1 VDADLLGVAGQMIYV
16 TFSLDAQG
24 RVTYVSDAV
33 RLVLGYGPD
42 ELVGTSL
49 VDYVP
54 AEERAAAEAGWARVA
69 SGQTPKR
76 VEATLRRRD
85 GRLVTL
91 QADALPRLGADGG
104 FAGLDGVACEVR
116 AVAPPREALSEQLAC
131 LRSCDGLPP
140 AADRLSHMLGELSE
154 CVVTLGAE
162 ACWVGLLNE
171 GTLDVRPVVHRG
183 ADGGRLAAAASGASG
198 QAPRSS
204 LVARAIIARKPV
216 AAALDGAGSPECPL
230 AAEAGRCGY
239 RSMAVLPLLYAGRPY
254 GVVCVYSRT
263 ARAFDEGKLRL
274 LGLFAHLAAVAA
286 CHGEAA
292 AGAGRIEV
300 GFRDLVDQLPCVAY
314 VVTAAVPPEFLFISS
329 SVESFLGYAPQ
340 EFYADPS
347 LTFRIVHPEDRARVE
362 EHMRLGARSLEFLT
376 AEFRVVHRNGR
387 DVYHVVLRSRPLE
400 ERAGLLLLRQGIL
413 IDVTEQ
419 KRLEQELLQSQ
430 RLAAIG
436 EMAAMMAH
444 EIRNPLA
451 GMSLALRVLRGAR
464 GDRETE
470 DECLDDL
477 AQCLGRINATVSR
490 VLDFSK
496 ARPVVLRPC
505 ALAAIVEGAQRLTAT
520 YLRKSGVTLHVD
532 LAEGL
537 PALVADRD
545 QIEQVIVNLVLNACK
560 AMPEGGVATI
570 RAGATA
576 THVFVEVSDTGIG
589 ITPEQLGHVFDPF
602 YSGFREGTG
611 LGLSLCHRIVEAHGG
626 RIEVASHPGEGSTF
640 RIELP
645 RESADAASAG
655 D

>member
-1 VDADLLGVAGQMIYV
+1 MVDADLLGVAGQMLYV

-24 RVTYVSDAV
+24 RVTYVNDAV

-42 ELVGTSL
+42 ELLGTSL
-49 VDYVP
+49 MDYVP
-54 AEERAAAEAGWARVA
+54 AEERAAVEAGWARVA
-69 SGQTPKR
+69 SGQPPER

-85 GRLVTL
+85 GRLVTV

-116 AVAPPREALSEQLAC
+116 AAAPPREALSEQLAC

-140 AADRLSHMLGELSE
+140 TAEHLSHMLGELSE
-154 CVVTLGAE
+154 CFVTLGAE
-162 ACWVGLLNE
+162 ACWIGLLSE
-171 GTLDVRPVVHRG
+171 GTLNVRPVVHRG
-183 ADGGRLAAAASGASG
+183 ADGGRLAAGASG
-198 QAPRSS
+198 QAPRRS
-204 LVARAIIARKPV
+204 LVARAIITRQAV
-216 AAALDGAGSPECPL
+216 AVALDDVESPECPL

-239 RSMAVLPLLYAGRPY
+239 RSLAVLPLLYAGRPY

-263 ARAFDEGKLRL
+263 PRAFDGGKLRL

-292 AGAGRIEV
+292 AGAGRIEM

-314 VVTAAVPPEFLFISS
+314 VVTAAVPPEFLYVSS
-329 SVESFLGYAPQ
+329 SVESFLGYTPQ
-340 EFYADPS
+340 EFYADPT
-347 LTFRIVHPEDRARVE
+347 LTVRVAHPDDRARVE
-362 EHMRLGARSLEFLT
+362 ERMRLGARTLAFLT
-376 AEFRVVHRNGR
+376 TEFRVVHRNGA

-400 ERAGLLLLRQGIL
+400 EQAGLPLLRQGIL

-490 VLDFSK
+490 ALDFSK

-505 ALAAIVEGAQRLTAT
+505 ALAAIVEGAQHLTAT
-520 YLRKSGVTLHVD
+520 YVRTSGVTLHVD
-532 LAEGL
+532 LAEDL

-545 QIEQVIVNLVLNACK
+545 EIEQVIVNLVLNACK
-560 AMPEGGVATI
+560 AMPDGGAATI

-576 THVFVEVSDTGIG
+576 AHVFVEVSDTGIG

-602 YSGFREGTG
+602 YSGFGEGTG
-611 LGLSLCHRIVEAHGG
+611 LGLSLCQRIVEAHGG
-626 RIEVASHPGEGSTF
+626 RIEVASRPGEGSTF

>member
-1 VDADLLGVAGQMIYV
+1 MPIFEYRAIDSKGKKIKGFVDADSI
-16 TFSLDAQG
+16 
-24 RVTYVSDAV
+24 R
-33 RLVLGYGPD
+33 
-42 ELVGTSL
+42 
-49 VDYVP
+49 
-54 AEERAAAEAGWARVA
+54 
-69 SGQTPKR
+69 
-76 VEATLRRRD
+76 
-85 GRLVTL
+85 
-91 QADALPRLGADGG
+91 
-104 FAGLDGVACEVR
+104 
-116 AVAPPREALSEQLAC
+116 
-131 LRSCDGLPP
+131 
-140 AADRLSHMLGELSE
+140 
-154 CVVTLGAE
+154 
-162 ACWVGLLNE
+162 
-171 GTLDVRPVVHRG
+171 
-183 ADGGRLAAAASGASG
+183 
-198 QAPRSS
+198 
-204 LVARAIIARKPV
+204 VARAKLRENGYYPVEVREDVQIGSPRDRVSSRGLAGAINRLLGRVRLQDLSIMTRQLAILVDSGMPV

-576 THVFVEVSDTGIG
+576 THVFVEVRDTGCLLY
-589 ITPEQLGHVFDPF
+589 TSPSPRD
-602 YSGFREGTG
+602 
-611 LGLSLCHRIVEAHGG
+611 LSTSRMP
-626 RIEVASHPGEGSTF
+626 S
-640 RIELP
+640 
-645 RESADAASAG
+645 SA
-655 D
+655 